1 MVLTPRGEQFAARCL
16 AVAEEVRR
24 AAVAHFSPD
33 EIATLRV
40 WLRRMV
46 DNLDELDRLSP
57 PSVPQP
63 RSGVAETREGD
74 R

>member
-1 MVLTPRGEQFAARCL
+1 MVLTSKGEQFGARCL
-16 AVAEEVRR
+16 AVAQEVRK
-24 AAVAHFSPD
+24 AAVAHFSAD

-57 PSVPQP
+57 P
-63 RSGVAETREGD
+63 GLATAKNGLAATRARD

>member
-1 MVLTPRGEQFAARCL
+1 MVLTPKGEQFGARCL
-16 AVAEEVRR
+16 AVAQEVRK

-33 EIATLRV
+33 EIATLRG

-57 PSVPQP
+57 PGLAAAKNGLAAA
-63 RSGVAETREGD
+63 RARD

>member
-1 MVLTPRGEQFAARCL
+1 MVLSPRGEQFGARCL

-46 DNLDELDRLSP
+46 DNLDELDRTSP
-57 PSVPQP
+57 PSSPSP
-63 RSGVAETREGD
+63 KKGLAAGRAGD